1 MSHDQQ
7 DAGRAGRAVVGATER
22 AAPGGTEPA
31 EADGTDT
38 RVQGVGGSAAP
49 TTLGRLLPVLVS
61 GGVFLVSGA
70 SLVVYV
76 LTGAPMA
83 LVLALLVVLGVGA
96 VVLAMRGHPDR
107 RREWVR
113 RVRIGVPVG
122 LVATVLY
129 DLSRWALVSIADMH
143 VSPFKAF
150 PLFGQALIGD
160 AGSDA
165 LLGSGIAFHLL
176 NGVAFGIAYTV
187 WFGHRPVWVG
197 VLFALGLEAFMLA
210 IYPGWLDI
218 RALEEF
224 TQMSVLGHVVYG
236 LALGLGARW
245 LLGRHRDTHAPP
257 GPDTRATTGTT
268 TDPTDAR

>member
-1 MSHDQQ
+1 MPQ
-7 DAGRAGRAVVGATER
+7 DEQEAPDAAVPT
-22 AAPGGTEPA
+22 
-31 EADGTDT
+31 T
-38 RVQGVGGSAAP
+38 RVSAP
-49 TTLGRLLPVLVS
+49 TDDTPESADDTPEPSARSGVRRLLPVLVS

-83 LVLALLVVLGVGA
+83 LVLALLVVLGVLA
-96 VVLAMRGHPDR
+96 VVVVM
-107 RREWVR
+107 RREPARREEWWR

-150 PLFGQALIGD
+150 PLFGQALIGE
-160 AGSDA
+160 AGSNA
-165 LLGSGIAFHLL
+165 VLGSGIAFHLL
-176 NGVAFGIAYTV
+176 NGIAFGIAYTV

-197 VLFALGLEAFMLA
+197 VAFALGLEAFMLA

-218 RALEEF
+218 RAMAEF
-224 TQMSVLGHVVYG
+224 TQLSVFGHVVYG
-236 LALGLGARW
+236 LALGFGART
-245 LLGRHRDTHAPP
+245 LLRRGRDDDGAPSA
-257 GPDTRATTGTT
+257 PDRAAS
-268 TDPTDAR
+268 PTSGR